1 MLEKADPVN
10 HEAKDD
16 ISGDLV
22 GDVEGDIDL
31 INEPITKDE
40 VTRALISLK
49 NGKAPGPDGIIGE
62 MFKNASDVV
71 LDLFCLLSYLMKYL
85 MKEYILKTG
94 QTQSITLYTKK
105 GNPNDP
111 SNYKGISLSDVGG
124 KLFSTIINCR
134 LQMWVDMNETIGE
147 QQAGFRKDSSTVDH
161 IFYLACYCKTK
172 NNNNKTVFKS

>member
-62 MFKNASDVV
+62 MFK
-71 LDLFCLLSYLMKYL
+71 M
-85 MKEYILKTG
+85 
-94 QTQSITLYTKK
+94 
-105 GNPNDP
+105 
-111 SNYKGISLSDVGG
+111 
-124 KLFSTIINCR
+124 
-134 LQMWVDMNETIGE
+134 LQML
-147 QQAGFRKDSSTVDH
+147 
-161 IFYLACYCKTK
+161 Y
-172 NNNNKTVFKS
+172 